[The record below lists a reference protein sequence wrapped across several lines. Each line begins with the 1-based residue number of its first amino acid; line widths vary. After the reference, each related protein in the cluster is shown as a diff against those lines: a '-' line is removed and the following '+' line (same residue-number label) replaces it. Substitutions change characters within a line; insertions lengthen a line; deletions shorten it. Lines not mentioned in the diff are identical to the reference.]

1 MKIIYLKESKRLSP
15 SLTGN
20 DNQGDEEMTDSQ
32 MVKATGK
39 LVGVV
44 GCLKGQG
51 SILISGLL
59 VARCVVVN
67 MGGKFTVGSRVIS
80 VGLEGSSQGVE
91 YQHRFGQLVGQDAIH
106 RSRRITTGTHP
117 GTKRDIYLYISENN

>member
-1 MKIIYLKESKRLSP
+1 
-15 SLTGN
+15 
-20 DNQGDEEMTDSQ
+20 MTDSQ

-39 LVGVV
+39 LVEVV

-59 VARCVVVN
+59 VAPCVVVN
-67 MGGKFTVGSRVIS
+67 VGGKFTVGPLVII
-80 VGLEGSSQGVE
+80 VGLEGSSQGIG
-91 YQHRFGQLVGQDAIH
+91 YQHRFAQLVGQDAIH

-117 GTKRDIYLYISENN
+117 GTKRDMDL